1 MSPALNGSSAL
12 QCVELGDVLEI
23 CNGTIFDFYQEL
35 PHMLQQS
42 PRRTYTY
49 HLPGR
54 TNTLLHTTISVEDS
68 YVESGMYVCAFVLH
82 GGWYVHVCSTIQKV
96 LCVYIHPTWMVC
108 MCSYTHTHTPSTQD
122 THIHTYHPL
131 GWIHTHLYSLYVGH
145 IYVPPFRQDTHVHI
159 TLLGGHIH
167 MYILPHGHNCG
178 GWHPYVQVFYV
189 EAGLT
194 VVWTL
199 RIVCILHGRY
209 ACSTWRVHVVYMF
222 VHGGWQ
228 MCVHTYMPPSRQ
240 DTCSRTHIRLQVG
253 GTCVPNCLQVG
264 GGYVRVL

>member
-108 MCSYTHTHTPSTQD
+108 MCSYTHTHTHHPHRTHTYTLTILQVGFIHICTPSMQD
-122 THIHTYHPL
+122 TYMYHPSDR
-131 GWIHTHLYSLYVGH
+131 T
-145 IYVPPFRQDTHVHI
+145 
-159 TLLGGHIH
+159 H
-167 MYILPHGHNCG
+167 MYISLSWEGTYTCTYYHMVITVEGGIHMCRCSMWRLVLQSCG
-178 GWHPYVQVFYV
+178 
-189 EAGLT
+189 
-194 VVWTL
+194 
-199 RIVCILHGRY
+199 R
-209 ACSTWRVHVVYMF
+209 
-222 VHGGWQ
+222 
-228 MCVHTYMPPSRQ
+228 
-240 DTCSRTHIRLQVG
+240 
-253 GTCVPNCLQVG
+253 
-264 GGYVRVL
+264 

>member
-1 MSPALNGSSAL
+1 
-12 QCVELGDVLEI
+12 
-23 CNGTIFDFYQEL
+23 
-35 PHMLQQS
+35 
-42 PRRTYTY
+42 
-49 HLPGR
+49 
-54 TNTLLHTTISVEDS
+54 
-68 YVESGMYVCAFVLH
+68 MYVCAFVLH

-108 MCSYTHTHTPSTQD
+108 MCSYTHTHTHHPHRTHTYTLTILQVGFIHICTPSMQD
-122 THIHTYHPL
+122 TYMYHPSDR
-131 GWIHTHLYSLYVGH
+131 THMYISLSWEGTY
-145 IYVPPFRQDTHVHI
+145 T
-159 TLLGGHIH
+159 
-167 MYILPHGHNCG
+167 YILPHGHNCG

-199 RIVCILHGRY
+199 SIVCILHGRY